1 MPTNDELIK
10 EYSKKLRLGG
20 GIHKNYSNIKASDYA
35 DFLAQLLRLEV
46 EQREITRKNR
56 NLKGAGFDVIKT
68 FEGYS
73 FNNIQ
78 MPKAMDVEELKSTNF
93 INNKENLILY
103 GPVGTGKSHL
113 ATAIGVAACKNGKKV
128 KFLRTAT
135 LVNKLSEAKSKGELQ
150 KLLKQIEKTDLL
162 ICDEWGYIPLDKEGS
177 QLLFQVISECYEKRS
192 IIITTN
198 LEFSRWDGI
207 FYDEKLTSAIIDRL
221 VHHSHLLIHSGP
233 SYRLTNSTM
242 KTQ

>member
-1 MPTNDELIK
+1 MLTNDTLIK
-10 EYSKKLRLGG
+10 KYSKKLRLGS
-20 GIHKNYSNIKASDYA
+20 GIHKNYSNIKATDYA

-78 MPKAMDVEELKSTNF
+78 MPKAMDIEELKSTNF

-113 ATAIGVAACKNGKKV
+113 ATAIGVEACKNGKKV

-177 QLLFQVISECYEKRS
+177 QLLFQVISECYEK
-192 IIITTN
+192 
-198 LEFSRWDGI
+198 
-207 FYDEKLTSAIIDRL
+207 KA
-221 VHHSHLLIHSGP
+221 
-233 SYRLTNSTM
+233 
-242 KTQ
+242 